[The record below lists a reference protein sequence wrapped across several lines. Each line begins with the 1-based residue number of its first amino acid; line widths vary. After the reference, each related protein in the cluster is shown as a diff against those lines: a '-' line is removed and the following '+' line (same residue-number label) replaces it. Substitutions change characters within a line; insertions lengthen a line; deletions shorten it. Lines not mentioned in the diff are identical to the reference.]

1 MISYTCFYLLLE
13 ENSWKLLEY
22 SVDDRYLDET
32 RWLEIWPYMVANFA
46 LKGFHCLWVF
56 KKPLVVSCLHTID
69 HSLCI
74 MYSLARTMHSMCWEK
89 KKKEK
94 MLMIDEWYSGRCNN
108 NSAVRLLLQK
118 MVTKTRFACCV
129 LGIIFG
135 HALLS
140 VCIWL
145 FSTSNK
151 SKEEEFQVK
160 AHKRPADLKV

>member
-1 MISYTCFYLLLE
+1 MFTHHWPE
-13 ENSWKLLEY
+13 
-22 SVDDRYLDET
+22 SVYHVLTGSNHAQYVLRE
-32 RWLEIWPYMVANFA
+32 
-46 LKGFHCLWVF
+46 
-56 KKPLVVSCLHTID
+56 
-69 HSLCI
+69 
-74 MYSLARTMHSMCWEK
+74 

-108 NSAVRLLLQK
+108 NGAVRLLLQK
-118 MVTKTRFACCV
+118 MATKTRFACCV

-135 HALLS
+135 HVLLS

>member
-1 MISYTCFYLLLE
+1 MIDIWMKPGGWKYDLTWLLILLWKVSTASGCPKNPLLFHVYTPLTRVCVSYTH
-13 ENSWKLLEY
+13 
-22 SVDDRYLDET
+22 
-32 RWLEIWPYMVANFA
+32 WL
-46 LKGFHCLWVF
+46 
-56 KKPLVVSCLHTID
+56 KPCTVC
-69 HSLCI
+69 
-74 MYSLARTMHSMCWEK
+74 AERE

-108 NSAVRLLLQK
+108 NGAVRLLLQK
-118 MVTKTRFACCV
+118 MATKTRFACCV